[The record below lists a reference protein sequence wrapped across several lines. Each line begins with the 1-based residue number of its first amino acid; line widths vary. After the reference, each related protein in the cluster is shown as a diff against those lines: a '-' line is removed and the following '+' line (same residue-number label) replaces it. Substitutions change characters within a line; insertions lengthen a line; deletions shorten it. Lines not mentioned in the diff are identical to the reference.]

1 MYVYIIYTYTYIY
14 AIYTYTV
21 VLRVFLGIPVHLPEA
36 GL

>member
-14 AIYTYTV
+14 TIYTYTV
-21 VLRVFLGIPVHLPEA
+21 VLRVFLGIPVHLPGA